1 MKLAIFGHARTG
13 STLLMRSLW
22 KHLVATGENEEWS
35 HLGEVF
41 TPHTYSTLIVEDGHL
56 EIVRTTEPH
65 DRSNNVPQMREAR
78 FKLFKLFSHHDY
90 VMKFMS
96 QDTQTSGIAEWM
108 RDNYRIIAI
117 ERRNVLS
124 AFLSSLIAYEYQN
137 WRVLVR
143 DKRPDYKPFVVERDV
158 MKPLATHIM
167 RYYRYRDSL
176 NPSHV
181 LYYEDIVNTSEEDI
195 IRMAGMV
202 PKPNHVYEL
211 PNTVKIHTFQ
221 EKMDLIENLD
231 EVVQYFMETMAPY
244 GIEMEHNDL

>member
-1 MKLAIFGHARTG
+1 MKLAIFAYARTG

-35 HLGEVF
+35 HLGEIF
-41 TPHTYSTLIVEDGHL
+41 TPHTYSVATVKDGHL
-56 EIVRTTEPH
+56 TLVRTAESYDH
-65 DRSNNVPQMREAR
+65 GNNVPQMRETR
-78 FKLFKLFSHHDY
+78 FKLFKMFSHHDY
-90 VMKFMS
+90 VMKFMG
-96 QDTQTSGIAEWM
+96 QDTQTFGITEWM
-108 RDNYRIIAI
+108 RDNYHVIAI

-124 AFLSSLIAYEYQN
+124 AFLSSLIAFEYQK
-137 WRVLVR
+137 WIVLVN
-143 DKRPDYKPFVVERDV
+143 DDRPDYKPFVVEQNV
-158 MKPLATHIM
+158 MHSLMKHIIL
-167 RYYRYRDSL
+167 YYRYRDAL
-176 NPSHV
+176 NPTHV

-195 IRMAGMV
+195 IQLAGMV

-211 PNTVKIHTFQ
+211 PITAKIHTFQ